1 MTSAQWKAA
10 VGWYDAAVAEVYAH
24 RDPKGEVVKDE
35 RLTPAREALAEAAAG
50 FDEFAPTNHAQ
61 AVDRLHNLAWVA
73 AWQTWIAR
81 TLGQAQGH
89 AAAGLA
95 YLTDLR
101 ALDATAAAKLE
112 YLSPRFR
119 AVLDTPGPKAD
130 LAPAWGANFL
140 TAPRTRKALWLW
152 WIGGGLLWLL
162 RR

>member
-10 VGWYDAAVAEVYAH
+10 VEWYDAAVAEVYAH

-35 RLTPAREALAEAAAG
+35 RLAPAREALAEAAAA
-50 FDEFAPTNHAQ
+50 FDLFEPATPQ
-61 AVDRLHNLAWVA
+61 QRVDRLHNLVWVA

-81 TLGQAQGH
+81 TLGEAQGH

-101 ALDATAAAKLE
+101 SVSPADQDKLA
-112 YLSPRFR
+112 YLRPRFV

-140 TAPRTRKALWLW
+140 TAPQSRGALWLW
-152 WIGGGLLWLL
+152 IGGGILWLL